1 MSDITARHQRLLDVL
16 ATGGKLTPPWLDAFA
31 ALPRHQFIPDTI
43 WDDSSGELVPLRRA
57 DDPDRWW
64 EMAYAPE
71 AVITQV
77 DDGHPTG
84 AGRRGRYITSSASKP
99 DVVALMLTALDA
111 QPGMRV
117 LEIGTGTGYNAAL
130 LAHRLGTG
138 NVTSIEIDSQV
149 ADHAR
154 DALSAAGYP
163 VIVITGDG
171 ARGYPPHA
179 PYDRIIATAAVRQV
193 PYAWVAQTRPG
204 GSILTPWGTPYHNGA
219 LVRLTVNGD
228 GTAEGR
234 IVGDVAFMQLRDQRF
249 RATIDDDECDETTA
263 RTSHTTVAPY
273 QVASDYDAS
282 LAIGMTV
289 PNCTPIYVRA
299 EHYAD
304 DARLWFVDP
313 VTDSWANLVH
323 QPDTSTYP
331 VHQSGPRNL
340 WDEIE
345 TAYHGWCQAGRPGP
359 ERWRITIT
367 AEGQHV
373 TLAEATTPG
382 QLRAGSGRPAH
393 QFAS

>member
-1 MSDITARHQRLLDVL
+1 M
-16 ATGGKLTPPWLDAFA
+16 
-31 ALPRHQFIPDTI
+31 
-43 WDDSSGELVPLRRA
+43 
-57 DDPDRWW
+57 
-64 EMAYAPE
+64 
-71 AVITQV
+71 ITQV

-84 AGRRGRYITSSASKP
+84 PGQRGRYITSSASKP

-154 DALSAAGYP
+154 GALSVAGYP

-204 GSILTPWGTPYHNGA
+204 GAILTPWATPYHNGA
-219 LVRLTVNGD
+219 LASFAVNGD

-249 RATIDDDECDETTA
+249 RATIDDDDCDETTA
-263 RTSHTTVAPY
+263 RASHTTVAPY
-273 QVASDYDAS
+273 QVASDYNAS
-282 LAIGMTV
+282 LAIGMSV

-304 DARLWFVDP
+304 YARLWFVDP

-340 WDEIE
+340 M
-345 TAYHGWCQAGRPGP
+345 GRNRSRILRVVPG
-359 ERWRITIT
+359 
-367 AEGQHV
+367 
-373 TLAEATTPG
+373 
-382 QLRAGSGRPAH
+382 RAPRPRAVADHHHRRRPARH
-393 QFAS
+393 PHRSAP